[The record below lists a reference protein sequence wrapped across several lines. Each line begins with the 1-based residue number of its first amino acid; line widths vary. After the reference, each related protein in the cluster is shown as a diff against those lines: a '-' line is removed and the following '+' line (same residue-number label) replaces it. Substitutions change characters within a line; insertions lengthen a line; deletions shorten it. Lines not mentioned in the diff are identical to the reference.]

1 MAYRAT
7 SRHRQI
13 AGILAGCNRW
23 NKRISEAAVA
33 GLVIYGWKIENYGEK
48 MTKNLSKQIDIMRD
62 DGNLEMSDQTKSKIL
77 DVLESGTV
85 ESIDKLRHWQSE
97 ISHRLDYHRLDHM
110 NIEVITDMDK
120 GIEILR
126 SFTNP
131 NPLNENCAPLYVD
144 TENAHHDLRNYRFLA
159 RLALITVFDT
169 YSKTVLLFR
178 VQDLNDWQLE
188 EVRYTLRD
196 LNRNFVTFD
205 DEKILSTT
213 SGRGSI
219 PFHKLQRHKVVWDD
233 NSRSN
238 VNQLQSLK
246 EAVAEMPNG
255 FNLDKMETMSDW
267 TAPFLTHDQVCY
279 AAMDA
284 VVLHELQ
291 MWENEE
297 LRKKEWIET
306 IKKPLK
312 KPHGDQVGYV
322 RRTFSSEYLINFN
335 CHIP

>member
-1 MAYRAT
+1 MAHRAT

-23 NKRISEAAVA
+23 NRRISEAAVA
-33 GLVIYGWKIENYGEK
+33 GLVIYGWKRSDYEEKLIKRLSNQIEV
-48 MTKNLSKQIDIMRD
+48 MRN
-62 DGNLEMSDQTKSKIL
+62 DGNLEMSDETYKRIL
-77 DVLESGTV
+77 NVFESGTV
-85 ESIDKLRHWQSE
+85 ESIDELRHWQME

-110 NIEVITDMDK
+110 NIEVITDMDE
-120 GIEILR
+120 GIDILK

-131 NPLNENCAPLYVD
+131 NPLNQNCAPLYVD
-144 TENAHHDLRNYRFLA
+144 TENAHHDLRNNRFLA
-159 RLALITVFDT
+159 RLALITVFDP

-188 EVRYTLRD
+188 GVRNTLRD
-196 LNRNFVTFD
+196 LNRKFATFD
-205 DEKILSTT
+205 DEKILSATT
-213 SGRGSI
+213 GGGSI
-219 PFHKLQRHKVVWDD
+219 AFHELQRHKAVWDD
-233 NSRSN
+233 NSRRN
-238 VNQLQSLK
+238 VQKLQSLK

-291 MWENEE
+291 VWENEE

-322 RRTFSSEYLINFN
+322 RKKFSSEFLFNFSRLI
-335 CHIP
+335 P